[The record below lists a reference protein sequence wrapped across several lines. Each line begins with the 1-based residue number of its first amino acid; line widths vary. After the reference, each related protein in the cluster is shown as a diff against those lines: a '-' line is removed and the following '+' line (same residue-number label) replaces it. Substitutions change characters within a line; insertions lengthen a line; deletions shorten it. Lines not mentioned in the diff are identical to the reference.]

1 MEFVLFLLCIIPFVI
16 VDLYLT
22 YRMEKD
28 YKKIEKKYNDLRVE
42 NARLKSK
49 AGK

>member
-1 MEFVLFLLCIIPFVI
+1 MELVLVAVAIAYVI
-16 VDLYLT
+16 VDVKESFRLIKENNMLS
-22 YRMEKD
+22 
-28 YKKIEKKYNDLRVE
+28 KKYNDLRVE